1 MARRS
6 LAVLSF
12 AILLIC
18 LAGCSFLLYRHHDS
32 ACRQREA
39 AYQAKAQ
46 LLERNAQEKL
56 KIGAGKEEVEHFFA
70 ENGLPLTFTPHE
82 ASGTIYT
89 TGCAPSGCGSDAA
102 ILGVR
107 VEVDNAGTVIG
118 KPTVGGIY
126 TNCL

>member
-1 MARRS
+1 MTRWSLAARS
-6 LAVLSF
+6 LP
-12 AILLIC
+12 ILLIS
-18 LAGCSFLLYRHHDS
+18 LAGCSFLFYRHHDA

-39 AYQAKAQ
+39 AYNAKAQ
-46 LLERNAQEKL
+46 SLERAAQEKL
-56 KIGAGKEEVEHFFA
+56 KIGTRKEDVEHFFA
-70 ENGLPLTFTPHE
+70 EHGLPLTFTPHE

-107 VEVDNAGTVIG
+107 VEVDNTGTVVG
-118 KPTVGGIY
+118 KPAVGGIY

>member
-1 MARRS
+1 MRRGSLAARS
-6 LAVLSF
+6 LP
-12 AILLIC
+12 ILLIA
-18 LAGCSFLLYRHHDS
+18 LAGCSFLLYRHHDA

-39 AYQAKAQ
+39 AYKAKAES
-46 LLERNAQEKL
+46 LERAAQEKL
-56 KIGAGKEEVEHFFA
+56 KLGTKREDVEHFFA

-107 VEVDNAGTVIG
+107 VEVDNTGTVVG
-118 KPTVGGIY
+118 KPAVGGIY

>member
-1 MARRS
+1 MTRESLVARS
-6 LAVLSF
+6 LP
-12 AILLIC
+12 ILLVSV
-18 LAGCSFLLYRHHDS
+18 AGCSFVLYRHHDT

-46 LLERNAQEKL
+46 SLERNAEQKL
-56 KIGAGKEEVEHFFA
+56 KIGTRKEDIERFFS
-70 ENGLPLTFTPHE
+70 ENGLPLTFTLHE
-82 ASGTIYT
+82 ASGTIHT

-107 VEVDNAGTVIG
+107 VEVDNAGTVVG
-118 KPTVGGIY
+118 KPVVGGIY